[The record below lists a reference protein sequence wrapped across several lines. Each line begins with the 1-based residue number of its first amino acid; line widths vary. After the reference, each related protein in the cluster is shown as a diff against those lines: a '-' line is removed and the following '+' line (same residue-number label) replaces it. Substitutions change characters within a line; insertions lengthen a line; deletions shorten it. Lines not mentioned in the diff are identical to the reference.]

1 MFIILGIIILPMN
14 MLQISNLKGNNKR
27 TAGVNENPLLFNI
40 LKTDLGELLI
50 STGQDEPSIL
60 VPHQE

>member
-1 MFIILGIIILPMN
+1 MN
-14 MLQISNLKGNNKR
+14 MLKISNLKGNNKR

-50 STGQDEPSIL
+50 STG
-60 VPHQE
+60 